1 MNNRLSM
8 IKPIMKDVILLRLVV
23 FEECLNNRIIFF
35 PIAND
40 KNKVDNINP
49 IKKINSPKAD
59 IDKPTIVIADNG
71 IISTNTII
79 KRNPTR
85 VFFIIDFDMA
95 RYTISN

>member
-49 IKKINSPKAD
+49 IKKINNPKAD
-59 IDKPTIVIADNG
+59 IGKPPIVIADNS
-71 IISTNTII
+71 ITNTNTII
-79 KRNPTR
+79 KRNPITL
-85 VFFIIDFDMA
+85 FL
-95 RYTISN
+95 